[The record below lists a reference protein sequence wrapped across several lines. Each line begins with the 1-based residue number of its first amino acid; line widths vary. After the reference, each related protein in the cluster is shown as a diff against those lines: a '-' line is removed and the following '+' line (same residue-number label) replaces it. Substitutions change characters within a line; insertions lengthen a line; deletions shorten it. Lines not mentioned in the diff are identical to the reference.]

1 MRYQKWSN
9 GVKIYCYS
17 QQKSRKNLVHD
28 PNCDNPRIDAS
39 ELEKFVIDDLLKFS
53 IEYSKKNSPHAKASV
68 RDVLKARQ
76 KTVETK
82 IKNLYNL
89 YSQSPD
95 DILLNTIEENKKE
108 LDDIIRKIENEKDR
122 TVSKEE
128 LLQREKTIR
137 SVNEGWN
144 EMTDSEKRSVIRA
157 CIKKVTVCGERVD
170 IQYNF

>member
-28 PNCDNPRIDAS
+28 PSCDNPRIDAS
-39 ELEKFVIDDLLKFS
+39 ELEKFVTDDLLKFS
-53 IEYSKKNSPHAKASV
+53 IEYSKKNSPRTKTSV
-68 RDVLKARQ
+68 KDVLKTRQ
-76 KTVETK
+76 KTIETK

-89 YSQSPD
+89 YSESPN

-108 LDDIIRKIENEKDR
+108 LDDIMRKIENEKDKA
-122 TVSKEE
+122 VSKEE

-137 SVNEGWN
+137 SVNEGWD
-144 EMTDSEKRSVIRA
+144 EMTDDEKRAVIRE
-157 CIKKVTVCGERVD
+157 CIKKVTVYGERVD